1 MHMTVIAQKAEKT
14 LILKGEFILGI
25 LIFIAAVIV
34 LPVVVFSI
42 EEGLIREPLLWG
54 VVIVTALFFAG
65 GSFLMLIRPYLHYR
79 RLPVVQAETDGTYLY
94 IHSKKEAKL
103 PLEDMEG
110 TSVFATPENLVIQLL
125 ADGYGR
131 VDITLADGEKHKLYF
146 ISHANQVPNKIASL
160 IESRLSD

>member
-54 VVIVTALFFAG
+54 SSL
-65 GSFLMLIRPYLHYR
+65 SPLCFLP
-79 RLPVVQAETDGTYLY
+79 A
-94 IHSKKEAKL
+94 AA
-103 PLEDMEG
+103 
-110 TSVFATPENLVIQLL
+110 F
-125 ADGYGR
+125 
-131 VDITLADGEKHKLYF
+131 
-146 ISHANQVPNKIASL
+146 
-160 IESRLSD
+160 